1 MIRTSPPSW
10 KTRLWSS
17 AEAMARRVGS
27 SAAACSASNTFS
39 GDGEGAGTA
48 SGAEEQLAH
57 CERRS
62 QKSRPKGDD
71 RRGLGNENPGRGRLV
86 KIEDYALIGDL
97 RTTALVGRNGSID
110 WLCLPYT
117 DSAACFAALLG
128 SHEHGRW
135 LLCPS
140 VRVSEVS
147 RRYRDG
153 TLILETDFETEDGAV
168 RVVDFMPLRN
178 GEAPQLVRIVEGLH
192 GEVPMRMQF
201 IARLDYGSLIPW
213 VERTA
218 DGILA
223 MGGPNALHLSTTVE
237 LHGENLTTVAAF
249 TVREGMR
256 ERFSLMW
263 FPSHGEAPGVEDP
276 DSALARTHAYWQ
288 EWSSRCT
295 YTGKWR
301 ETVLRSLITLK
312 ALTDRQTGAIV
323 AAPTTSL
330 PEDLGGARNWDYRY
344 CWLRDS
350 VLTLDALLEGGYVAE
365 ALAFGRWALRAGAG
379 DVSKLQIMY
388 GTRGQRNLA
397 ELELDW
403 LPGYEG
409 SRPVRVGNAAA
420 GQFQLDVYGE
430 VAGAAYVTSMVT
442 GSFDARSW
450 PRVRA
455 LVRYLEKVWEEPDDG
470 IWEVRGPRRHFVQS
484 KVMAWLAFD
493 SAVRLAERFDLD
505 APVNRWKRL
514 RTRIHDE
521 VCKKGYDERR
531 RTFTQYYGSQE
542 LDAAVLMIPIVGFL
556 PGTDE
561 RVTGTVDALRHEL
574 GHDGFISRYS
584 TSATDDGL
592 PGSEAQFL
600 ACSFWLVTAL
610 ALNGRQTEARRLF
623 ERLLSLG
630 NELGLFSE
638 EYDVA
643 QQRLIGNFP
652 QAFTHLT
659 LIQAAKTLAS
669 PDGEIATRYATPR
682 PALDHR

>member
-1 MIRTSPPSW
+1 
-10 KTRLWSS
+10 
-17 AEAMARRVGS
+17 
-27 SAAACSASNTFS
+27 
-39 GDGEGAGTA
+39 
-48 SGAEEQLAH
+48 
-57 CERRS
+57 
-62 QKSRPKGDD
+62 
-71 RRGLGNENPGRGRLV
+71 V

-97 RTTALVGRNGSID
+97 RTSALVGRNGSID
-110 WLCLPYT
+110 WLCLPLV

-128 SHEHGRW
+128 SEENGRW

-140 VRVSEVS
+140 TPVRRVS
-147 RRYRDG
+147 RRYREG
-153 TLILETDFETEDGAV
+153 TLILETDFETDTGTA
-168 RVVDFMPLRN
+168 RVIDFMPLRD
-178 GEAPQLVRIVEGLH
+178 GGAPQLVRIVEGLH
-192 GEVPMRMQF
+192 GEVAMHMQF

-218 DGILA
+218 DGLLA
-223 MGGPNALHLSTTVE
+223 LGGPNALHLSTTAE
-237 LHGENLTTVAAF
+237 MHGEDLTTVADF
-249 TVREGMR
+249 TVREGVR
-256 ERFSLMW
+256 ERFSLVW
-263 FPSHGEAPGVEDP
+263 FQSYSESPAVEDP
-276 DSALARTHAYWQ
+276 DSALARTEAYWRD
-288 EWSSRCT
+288 WSSRCT
-295 YTGKWR
+295 YSGEWR
-301 ETVLRSLITLK
+301 EPVLRSLITLK
-312 ALTDRQTGAIV
+312 ALTDQETGAIV

-350 VLTLDALLEGGYVAE
+350 VLTLDALLEAGYVDE

-388 GTRGQRNLA
+388 GTEGQRQL
-397 ELELDW
+397 EEIELDW

-420 GQFQLDVYGE
+420 NQFQLDVYGE
-430 VAGAAYVTSMVT
+430 VAGVAYATSMVT
-442 GSFDARSW
+442 GSVDAHNW

-455 LVRYLEKVWEEPDDG
+455 LVEYLEAAWEKPDDG

-493 SAVRLAERFDLD
+493 SAVRLVERFELD
-505 APVNRWKRL
+505 APLARWKQIRA
-514 RTRIHDE
+514 RIHKQVTE
-521 VCKKGYDERR
+521 KGYDPKRK
-531 RTFTQYYGSQE
+531 TFTQYYGSQE

-561 RVTGTVDALRHEL
+561 RVTGTIDAVRREL

-584 TSATDDGL
+584 TTATDDGL

-610 ALNGRQTEARRLF
+610 AMNGRADEARELF

-630 NELGLFSE
+630 NDVGLFSE

-643 QQRLIGNFP
+643 HERLVGNFP

-659 LIQAAKTLAS
+659 LVAAAKTLANPS
-669 PDGEIATRYATPR
+669 ADAAARYLDPQPAGSRTR
-682 PALDHR
+682 

>member
-1 MIRTSPPSW
+1 
-10 KTRLWSS
+10 
-17 AEAMARRVGS
+17 
-27 SAAACSASNTFS
+27 
-39 GDGEGAGTA
+39 
-48 SGAEEQLAH
+48 
-57 CERRS
+57 
-62 QKSRPKGDD
+62 
-71 RRGLGNENPGRGRLV
+71 V

-97 RTTALVGRNGSID
+97 RTTALVGRNGSVD
-110 WLCLPYT
+110 WLCLPRT

-128 SHEHGRW
+128 SEEHGRW

-140 VRVSEVS
+140 VPVRRVS
-147 RRYRDG
+147 RRYREG
-153 TLILETDFETEDGAV
+153 TLILETDFETDGGVA
-168 RVVDFMPLRN
+168 RVIDFMPLRN
-178 GEAPQLVRIVEGLH
+178 GGAPQLVRIVEGLH
-192 GEVPMRMQF
+192 GEVPMRMEF
-201 IARLDYGSLIPW
+201 IARLDYGSLLPW
-213 VERTA
+213 VEQTA

-223 MGGPNALHLSTTVE
+223 LGGPNALHLSTTTE
-237 LHGENLTTVAAF
+237 LRGDHQMILADF
-249 TVREGMR
+249 SVREGAR

-263 FPSHGEAPGVEDP
+263 FPSHGEAPAVEDP
-276 DSALARTHAYWQ
+276 DSALARTEAYWRD
-288 EWSSRCT
+288 WSSRCT
-295 YTGKWR
+295 YSGEWR
-301 ETVLRSLITLK
+301 DVVLRSLITLK
-312 ALTDRQTGAIV
+312 ALTDQETGAIV

-350 VLTLDALLEGGYVAE
+350 VLTLDALLEGGYVDE

-388 GTRGQRNLA
+388 GTEGQRQLE

-420 GQFQLDVYGE
+420 KQFQLDVYGE
-430 VAGAAYVTSMVT
+430 VAGVAYATSVVTASA
-442 GSFDARSW
+442 DARNW

-455 LVRYLEKVWEEPDDG
+455 LLEYLETAWEKPDDG

-493 SAVRLAERFDLD
+493 SAVRLVERFELD
-505 APVNRWKRL
+505 APLARWKRI
-514 RTRIHDE
+514 RTRIHRE
-521 VCKKGYDERR
+521 VCEKGYDANRE
-531 RTFTQYYGSQE
+531 TFTQYYGSQE

-556 PGTDE
+556 PGTDK
-561 RVTGTVDALRHEL
+561 RVTGTIDALRREL
-574 GHDGFISRYS
+574 GRDGFLSRYS
-584 TSATDDGL
+584 TAATDDGL

-610 ALNGRQTEARRLF
+610 AMNGRADEGRRLF

-630 NELGLFSE
+630 NDLGLFSE
-638 EYDVA
+638 EYDVS

-659 LIQAAKTLAS
+659 LVQAAKTLANPTANVTARYVDPES
-669 PDGEIATRYATPR
+669 VHDG
-682 PALDHR
+682 HR

>member
-1 MIRTSPPSW
+1 
-10 KTRLWSS
+10 
-17 AEAMARRVGS
+17 
-27 SAAACSASNTFS
+27 
-39 GDGEGAGTA
+39 
-48 SGAEEQLAH
+48 
-57 CERRS
+57 
-62 QKSRPKGDD
+62 
-71 RRGLGNENPGRGRLV
+71 V

-110 WLCLPYT
+110 WLCLPRT

-128 SHEHGRW
+128 SEEHGRW

-140 VRVSEVS
+140 VPVRRVS
-147 RRYRDG
+147 RRYREG
-153 TLILETDFETEDGAV
+153 TLILETDFETDSGVA
-168 RVVDFMPLRN
+168 RVIDFMPLRN
-178 GEAPQLVRIVEGLH
+178 GGAPQLVRIVEALH
-192 GEVPMRMQF
+192 GEVPMRMEF
-201 IARLDYGSLIPW
+201 IARLDYGSLVPW
-213 VERTA
+213 IERTA

-223 MGGPNALHLSTTVE
+223 LGGPNALHLSTTAE
-237 LHGENLTTVAAF
+237 MRGDHQSFSADF
-249 TVREGMR
+249 SVREGTR

-263 FPSHGEAPGVEDP
+263 FPSYGEAPAVEDP

-288 EWSSRCT
+288 SWSSRCT
-295 YTGKWR
+295 YSGEWR
-301 ETVLRSLITLK
+301 EAVLRSLITLK
-312 ALTDRQTGAIV
+312 ALTDQETGAIV

-330 PEDLGGARNWDYRY
+330 PEDLGGERNWDYRY

-350 VLTLDALLEGGYVAE
+350 VLTLDALLEGGYVDE

-388 GTRGQRNLA
+388 GTEGQRQLE

-420 GQFQLDVYGE
+420 KQFQLDVFGE
-430 VAGAAYVTSMVT
+430 VAGVAYATSVVTASA
-442 GSFDARSW
+442 DASNW

-455 LVRYLEKVWEEPDDG
+455 LLEYLETAWEKPDDG

-493 SAVRLAERFDLD
+493 CAVRLVERFELD
-505 APVNRWKRL
+505 APLARWKRI
-514 RTRIHDE
+514 RTRIHRE
-521 VCKKGYDERR
+521 VCNKGYDAERE
-531 RTFTQYYGSQE
+531 TFTQYYGSQE

-556 PGTDE
+556 PGTDQ
-561 RVTGTVDALRHEL
+561 RVTGTIDALRREL
-574 GHDGFISRYS
+574 GHDGFLSRYS
-584 TSATDDGL
+584 TTATDDGL

-610 ALNGRQTEARRLF
+610 AMNGRADEGHQLF

-630 NELGLFSE
+630 NDLGLFSE
-638 EYDVA
+638 EYDVSE
-643 QQRLIGNFP
+643 QRLIGNFP

-659 LIQAAKTLAS
+659 LVQAAKTLANPTAS
-669 PDGEIATRYATPR
+669 VTARYVDPQPVHAG
-682 PALDHR
+682 HR

>member
-1 MIRTSPPSW
+1 
-10 KTRLWSS
+10 
-17 AEAMARRVGS
+17 
-27 SAAACSASNTFS
+27 
-39 GDGEGAGTA
+39 
-48 SGAEEQLAH
+48 
-57 CERRS
+57 
-62 QKSRPKGDD
+62 
-71 RRGLGNENPGRGRLV
+71 V

-97 RTTALVGRNGSID
+97 RTTALVGRNGSVD
-110 WLCLPYT
+110 WLCLPRT

-128 SHEHGRW
+128 SEEHGRW

-140 VRVSEVS
+140 VPVRKVS
-147 RRYRDG
+147 RSYREG
-153 TLILETDFETEDGAV
+153 TLILETDFETDSGVA
-168 RVVDFMPLRN
+168 RVIDFMPLRN
-178 GEAPQLVRIVEGLH
+178 GGSPQLVRIVEGLH
-192 GEVPMRMQF
+192 GEVPMRMEF

-223 MGGPNALHLSTTVE
+223 LGGPNALHLSTIVE
-237 LHGENLTTVAAF
+237 MRSDHRMTSADF
-249 TVREGMR
+249 TIREGTR

-263 FPSHGEAPGVEDP
+263 FSSRRGAPEVEDP
-276 DSALARTHAYWQ
+276 DSALARTNAYWRD
-288 EWSSRCT
+288 WSSRCT
-295 YTGKWR
+295 YSGEWR
-301 ETVLRSLITLK
+301 DAVLRSLITLK
-312 ALTDRQTGAIV
+312 ALTDQETGAIV

-350 VLTLDALLEGGYVAE
+350 VLTLDALLEGGYTDE

-388 GTRGQRNLA
+388 GTEGQRQL
-397 ELELDW
+397 EEFELDW

-420 GQFQLDVYGE
+420 KQFQLDVYGE
-430 VAGAAYVTSMVT
+430 VAGVAYATSTVI
-442 GSFDARSW
+442 GSADPHIW

-455 LVRYLEKVWEEPDDG
+455 LLEYLETAWEKPDDG

-493 SAVRLAERFDLD
+493 SAVRLVERFELD
-505 APVNRWKRL
+505 APLARWKQI
-514 RTRIHDE
+514 RTRIHRQ
-521 VCKKGYDERR
+521 VCEKGYDSKRE
-531 RTFTQYYGSQE
+531 TFTQYYGSQE

-556 PGTDE
+556 PGTDK
-561 RVTGTVDALRHEL
+561 RVTGTIDALRHEL
-574 GHDGFISRYS
+574 GHDGFLSRYS
-584 TSATDDGL
+584 TTATDDGL

-610 ALNGRQTEARRLF
+610 AMNERADEGRQLF

-630 NELGLFSE
+630 NDLGLFSE
-638 EYDVA
+638 EYDVSH
-643 QQRLIGNFP
+643 QRLIGNFP

-659 LIQAAKTLAS
+659 LVQAAKTLAN
-669 PDGEIATRYATPR
+669 PTANVTARYEDPE
-682 PALDHR
+682 PAHGIHR

>member
-1 MIRTSPPSW
+1 
-10 KTRLWSS
+10 
-17 AEAMARRVGS
+17 
-27 SAAACSASNTFS
+27 
-39 GDGEGAGTA
+39 
-48 SGAEEQLAH
+48 
-57 CERRS
+57 
-62 QKSRPKGDD
+62 
-71 RRGLGNENPGRGRLV
+71 V

-97 RTTALVGRNGSID
+97 RTSALVGRDGSID
-110 WLCLPYT
+110 WLCLPRV

-128 SHEHGRW
+128 SEENGRW

-140 VRVSEVS
+140 APVRRVS
-147 RRYRDG
+147 RRYREG
-153 TLILETDFETEDGAV
+153 TLILETDFETESGTA
-168 RVVDFMPLRN
+168 RVIDFMPLRDS
-178 GEAPQLVRIVEGLH
+178 GAPQLVRIVEGLH
-192 GEVPMRMQF
+192 GEVAMHMQF
-201 IARLDYGSLIPW
+201 IARLDYGSLVPW

-223 MGGPNALHLSTTVE
+223 LGGPNALHLSTTAE
-237 LHGENLTTVAAF
+237 THGDDLATVADF

-263 FPSHGEAPGVEDP
+263 FPSYGESPAVEDP
-276 DSALARTHAYWQ
+276 DSALARTEAYWR

-295 YTGKWR
+295 YSGEWR
-301 ETVLRSLITLK
+301 EVVLRSLITLK
-312 ALTDRQTGAIV
+312 ALTDQETGAIV

-330 PEDLGGARNWDYRY
+330 PEDLGGVRNWDYRY

-350 VLTLDALLEGGYVAE
+350 VLTLDALLEGGYVDE

-388 GTRGQRNLA
+388 GTEGQRFL
-397 ELELDW
+397 EEIELDW

-420 GQFQLDVYGE
+420 KQFQLDVYGE
-430 VAGAAYVTSMVT
+430 VAGVAYATSMVT
-442 GSFDARSW
+442 GSVDTQNW

-455 LVRYLEKVWEEPDDG
+455 LVEYLETAWEKPDDG

-493 SAVRLAERFDLD
+493 SAVRLVERFELD
-505 APVNRWKRL
+505 APVGRWKQIRA
-514 RTRIHDE
+514 RIHRQVTE
-521 VCKKGYDERR
+521 NGYDSKRK
-531 RTFTQYYGSQE
+531 TFTQYYGSQE
-542 LDAAVLMIPIVGFL
+542 LDAAVLTIPIVGFL

-561 RVTGTVDALRHEL
+561 RVTGTIDALRHEL

-584 TSATDDGL
+584 TTTTDDGL

-610 ALNGRQTEARRLF
+610 AMNGRADEARELF

-630 NELGLFSE
+630 NDLGLFSE

-643 QQRLIGNFP
+643 HQRLIGNFP

-659 LIQAAKTLAS
+659 LVAAAKTLANPTADVAARYVDPQPAGS
-669 PDGEIATRYATPR
+669 GTR
-682 PALDHR
+682 

>member
-1 MIRTSPPSW
+1 
-10 KTRLWSS
+10 
-17 AEAMARRVGS
+17 
-27 SAAACSASNTFS
+27 
-39 GDGEGAGTA
+39 
-48 SGAEEQLAH
+48 
-57 CERRS
+57 
-62 QKSRPKGDD
+62 
-71 RRGLGNENPGRGRLV
+71 V

-97 RTTALVGRNGSID
+97 RTSALVGRNGSID
-110 WLCLPYT
+110 WLCLPRV

-128 SHEHGRW
+128 NEENGRW

-140 VRVSEVS
+140 GPVRQVS
-147 RRYRDG
+147 RRYREG
-153 TLILETDFETEDGAV
+153 TLILETDFETDTGTA
-168 RVVDFMPLRN
+168 RVIDFMPLRD
-178 GEAPQLVRIVEGLH
+178 GGAPQLVRIVEGLH
-192 GEVPMRMQF
+192 GEVAMRMQF
-201 IARLDYGSLIPW
+201 IARLDYGSLVPW

-223 MGGPNALHLSTTVE
+223 LGGANALHLSTTARM
-237 LHGENLTTVAAF
+237 HGDDLTTVADF
-249 TVREGMR
+249 TVREGVR

-263 FPSHGEAPGVEDP
+263 FPSYSESPAVEDP
-276 DSALARTHAYWQ
+276 DSALARTEAFWRD
-288 EWSSRCT
+288 WSSRCT
-295 YTGKWR
+295 YSGEWR
-301 ETVLRSLITLK
+301 DAVLRSLITLK
-312 ALTDRQTGAIV
+312 ALTDQETGAIV

-350 VLTLDALLEGGYVAE
+350 VLTLDALLEGGYVDE

-388 GTRGQRNLA
+388 GTEGQRQL
-397 ELELDW
+397 EEIELDW

-420 GQFQLDVYGE
+420 KQFQLDVYGE
-430 VAGAAYVTSMVT
+430 VAGVAYATSMVT
-442 GSFDARSW
+442 GSVDANSW

-455 LVRYLEKVWEEPDDG
+455 LVEYLETAWEKPDDG

-493 SAVRLAERFDLD
+493 SAVRLAERFELD
-505 APVNRWKRL
+505 APLARWKQIRA
-514 RTRIHDE
+514 RIHKQVNE
-521 VCKKGYDERR
+521 KGYDSKRK
-531 RTFTQYYGSQE
+531 TFTQYYGSQE

-561 RVTGTVDALRHEL
+561 RVTGTIDAVRSEL

-584 TSATDDGL
+584 TTATDDGL

-610 ALNGRQTEARRLF
+610 AMNGRADDGRELF

-630 NELGLFSE
+630 NDLGLFSE

-643 QQRLIGNFP
+643 HERLVGNFP

-659 LIQAAKTLAS
+659 LVAAAKTLANPS
-669 PDGEIATRYATPR
+669 ADAAARYLNPQPTGSSTR
-682 PALDHR
+682 

>member
-1 MIRTSPPSW
+1 
-10 KTRLWSS
+10 
-17 AEAMARRVGS
+17 
-27 SAAACSASNTFS
+27 
-39 GDGEGAGTA
+39 
-48 SGAEEQLAH
+48 
-57 CERRS
+57 
-62 QKSRPKGDD
+62 
-71 RRGLGNENPGRGRLV
+71 V

-97 RTTALVGRNGSID
+97 RTTALVGRNGSVD
-110 WLCLPYT
+110 WLCLPRT

-128 SHEHGRW
+128 SEENGRW

-140 VRVSEVS
+140 VPVRRVS
-147 RRYRDG
+147 RRYREG
-153 TLILETDFETEDGAV
+153 TLILETDFETDSGAA
-168 RVVDFMPLRN
+168 RVIDFMPLRN
-178 GEAPQLVRIVEGLH
+178 GGAPQLARIVEGLR
-192 GEVPMRMQF
+192 GEVPMRMEF

-223 MGGPNALHLSTTVE
+223 LGGPNALHLSTTAE
-237 LHGENLTTVAAF
+237 MRDDHGMILADF
-249 TVREGMR
+249 SVREGVR

-263 FPSHGEAPGVEDP
+263 FPSHGKAPAVEDP
-276 DSALARTHAYWQ
+276 DSALARTHAYWRD
-288 EWSSRCT
+288 WSSRCT
-295 YTGKWR
+295 YSGESR
-301 ETVLRSLITLK
+301 DAVLRSLITLK
-312 ALTDRQTGAIV
+312 ALTDQETGAVV

-350 VLTLDALLEGGYVAE
+350 VLTLDALLEGGYVDE

-388 GTRGQRNLA
+388 GTEGQRQL
-397 ELELDW
+397 EEIELDW

-420 GQFQLDVYGE
+420 KQFQLDVYGE
-430 VAGAAYVTSMVT
+430 VAGVAYATSMVT
-442 GSFDARSW
+442 GSIEAHNW

-455 LVRYLEKVWEEPDDG
+455 LVEYLETAWEKPDDG

-493 SAVRLAERFDLD
+493 CAVRLVERFELD
-505 APVNRWKRL
+505 APLARWKQIRA
-514 RTRIHDE
+514 RIHKQ
-521 VCKKGYDERR
+521 VCENGYDSKRK
-531 RTFTQYYGSQE
+531 TFTQYYGSQE

-556 PGTDE
+556 PGTDQ
-561 RVTGTVDALRHEL
+561 RVTGTIDALRREL
-574 GHDGFISRYS
+574 GHDGFLSRYS
-584 TSATDDGL
+584 TTATDDGL

-610 ALNGRQTEARRLF
+610 AMNGRADEGRQLF

-630 NELGLFSE
+630 NDLGLFSE
-638 EYDVA
+638 EYDVSH
-643 QQRLIGNFP
+643 QRLVGNFP

-659 LIQAAKTLAS
+659 LVQAAKTLAN
-669 PDGEIATRYATPR
+669 PTANVTARYVDPE
-682 PALDHR
+682 PVHHGHR

>member
-1 MIRTSPPSW
+1 
-10 KTRLWSS
+10 
-17 AEAMARRVGS
+17 
-27 SAAACSASNTFS
+27 
-39 GDGEGAGTA
+39 
-48 SGAEEQLAH
+48 
-57 CERRS
+57 
-62 QKSRPKGDD
+62 
-71 RRGLGNENPGRGRLV
+71 V

-97 RTTALVGRNGSID
+97 RTSALVGRNGSID
-110 WLCLPYT
+110 WLCLPRM

-128 SHEHGRW
+128 DEGNGRW
-135 LLCPS
+135 LLSPS
-140 VRVSEVS
+140 APPQRVS
-147 RRYRDG
+147 RRYREG
-153 TLILETDFETEDGAV
+153 TLILETDFETDTGAA
-168 RVVDFMPLRN
+168 RVVDFMPLRD
-178 GEAPQLVRIVEGLH
+178 GGAPQLVRIVEGLH
-192 GEVPMRMQF
+192 GEVGMHMQF

-223 MGGPNALHLSTTVE
+223 LGGPNALHLSTTVPTR
-237 LHGENLTTVAAF
+237 GEDLTTVADF
-249 TVREGMR
+249 TVREGVR

-263 FPSHGEAPGVEDP
+263 FPSYGESPDVQDP
-276 DSALARTHAYWQ
+276 DSALARTEAYWRD
-288 EWSSRCT
+288 WSSRCT
-295 YTGKWR
+295 YSGEWR
-301 ETVLRSLITLK
+301 DAVLRSLITLK
-312 ALTDRQTGAIV
+312 ALTDQETGAVV

-330 PEDLGGARNWDYRY
+330 PEDLGGVRNWDYRY

-350 VLTLDALLEGGYVAE
+350 VLTLDALLEGGYSAE

-388 GTRGQRNLA
+388 GTQGQRQL
-397 ELELDW
+397 EEIELDW
-403 LPGYEG
+403 LGGYEG

-420 GQFQLDVYGE
+420 KQFQLDVYGE
-430 VAGAAYVTSMVT
+430 VAGVAYATSMVT
-442 GSFDARSW
+442 GSIDARNW

-455 LVRYLEKVWEEPDDG
+455 LVEYLESAWDKPDDG

-493 SAVRLAERFDLD
+493 SAVRMVERFELD
-505 APVNRWKRL
+505 APVTRWKRI
-514 RTRIHDE
+514 RARIHKQVIE
-521 VCKKGYDERR
+521 KGYDPKRK
-531 RTFTQYYGSQE
+531 TFTQYYGSEE

-561 RVTGTVDALRHEL
+561 RVTGTIDALRREL

-584 TSATDDGL
+584 TTVTDDGL

-610 ALNGRQTEARRLF
+610 AMNGRADEARKLF

-630 NELGLFSE
+630 NDLGLFSE

-643 QQRLIGNFP
+643 HKRLVGNFP

-659 LIQAAKTLAS
+659 LVAAAKTLANPS
-669 PDGEIATRYATPR
+669 ADPAARYVDPQ
-682 PALDHR
+682 PAHQGDR